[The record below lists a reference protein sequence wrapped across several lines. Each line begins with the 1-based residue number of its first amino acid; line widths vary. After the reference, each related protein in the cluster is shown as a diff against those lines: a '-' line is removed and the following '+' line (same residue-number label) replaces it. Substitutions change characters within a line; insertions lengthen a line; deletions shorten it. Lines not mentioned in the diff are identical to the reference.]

1 MLSTCPGAGVTA
13 ISKAEALIEAKK
25 ATTTATNEKKRFF
38 IICSFLMNDW
48 ILFFGDSL
56 VVSLYGQTR
65 GGGLCAYTI
74 APYAALG
81 LPYFISISSR
91 FT

>member
-1 MLSTCPGAGVTA
+1 
-13 ISKAEALIEAKK
+13 
-25 ATTTATNEKKRFF
+25 
-38 IICSFLMNDW
+38 MNDW

-81 LPYFISISSR
+81 LPYFISITSR
-91 FT
+91 YS